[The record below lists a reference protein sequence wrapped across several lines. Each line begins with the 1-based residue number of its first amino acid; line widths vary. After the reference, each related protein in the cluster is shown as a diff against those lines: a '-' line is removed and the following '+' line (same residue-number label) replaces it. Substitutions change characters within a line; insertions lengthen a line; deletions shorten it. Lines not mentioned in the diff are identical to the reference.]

1 MAWQAAAFLPPHP
14 LSSLQVSLRLGHTD
28 CLREL
33 VPSDLGQRRCCGL
46 LVPQQDPLEQRVP
59 RRCSKDT
66 DTLPHAANNPSCRG
80 RLGTAREFSLPSEGT
95 GEGHLR
101 AVHIFL
107 PEPLHCRQFTFN
119 IICLHVFNTL
129 LQVPQ

>member
-1 MAWQAAAFLPPHP
+1 MAFLPPLP
-14 LSSLQVSLRLGHTD
+14 LSSLHVLLRLGDTD

-33 VPSDLGQRRCCGL
+33 VPSDLGQWRCCRL
-46 LVPQQDPLEQRVP
+46 LVPQQDTLEQRVP
-59 RRCSKDT
+59 RRCPKDT
-66 DTLPHAANNPSCRG
+66 VPLPLAANNPSCRG
-80 RLGTAREFSLPSEGT
+80 RLSRAREFSLPSEGA

-107 PEPLHCRQFTFN
+107 SEPLWCSQFTFN
-119 IICLHVFNTL
+119 IICLHVFNML